1 MSSTLVG
8 RSGREY
14 VRDKILKHNPKR
26 PDLNVYL
33 ARSEN
38 QNFVLKRVSDSIFSL
53 SLDLKQEFPETRRL
67 RVHIDENEEEKV
79 LIYEYFSDNL
89 LSFIKKYPS
98 LPIEARKWILQ
109 ELGQSLK
116 ELHAKNWIHIGNLL
130 RNHSPDNVM
139 INYTQDKQGRPLPE
153 RVALGDLDCSLKM
166 KGDKLLRLPE
176 GIKLGNVMWRSPEAQ
191 TGQGIG
197 KHSDV
202 FSYGLVV
209 NIPSLLKNILKLRL
223 IDTQCLFTT
232 TGVETL
238 HPDFE
243 QLRKDEVDPELEIMG
258 RLIAFFGPVPD
269 ELVTHVQHV
278 EWGRVM
284 SVLSESTMDGGPVG
298 PGRFAKWAEKEYPN
312 LDSEAKRMLLRLM
325 NLGPSKRATMEEI
338 LEDPWWNA

>member
-38 QNFVLKRVSDSIFSL
+38 QNFVLKRVSNSIFDL

-79 LIYEYFSDNL
+79 LVYEYFSDNL
-89 LSFIKKYPS
+89 LSFIKKYPNV
-98 LPIEARKWILQ
+98 K
-109 ELGQSLK
+109 
-116 ELHAKNWIHIGNLL
+116 
-130 RNHSPDNVM
+130 PDNVM
-139 INYTQDKQGRPLPE
+139 INYTQDKQGQPLPE

-202 FSYGLVV
+202 FSYGLV
-209 NIPSLLKNILKLRL
+209 
-223 IDTQCLFTT
+223 CLFTT
-232 TGVETL
+232 TGIETL

-269 ELVTHVQHV
+269 ELVTHVQHE

-284 SVLSESTMDGGPVG
+284 TVLSESTMDGGPVG

>member
-33 ARSEN
+33 ARLLSSEN
-38 QNFVLKRVSDSIFSL
+38 QNFVLKRVSNSIFDL

-79 LIYEYFSDNL
+79 LVYEYFSDNL
-89 LSFIKKYPS
+89 LSFIKKYPNV
-98 LPIEARKWILQ
+98 K
-109 ELGQSLK
+109 
-116 ELHAKNWIHIGNLL
+116 
-130 RNHSPDNVM
+130 PDNVM
-139 INYTQDKQGRPLPE
+139 INYTQDKQGQPLPE

-202 FSYGLVV
+202 FSYGLV
-209 NIPSLLKNILKLRL
+209 
-223 IDTQCLFTT
+223 CLFTT
-232 TGVETL
+232 TGIETL

-269 ELVTHVQHV
+269 ELVTHVQHE

-284 SVLSESTMDGGPVG
+284 TVLSESTMDGGPVG

>member
-38 QNFVLKRVSDSIFSL
+38 QNFVLKRVSNSIFDL
-53 SLDLKQEFPETRRL
+53 SLDLKQEFPESRRL
-67 RVHIDENEEEKV
+67 RVHIDESEEEKV

-89 LSFIKKYPS
+89 LSFIKKNPNV
-98 LPIEARKWILQ
+98 K
-109 ELGQSLK
+109 
-116 ELHAKNWIHIGNLL
+116 
-130 RNHSPDNVM
+130 PDNVM
-139 INYTQDKQGRPLPE
+139 INYTQDKQGQPLPE
-153 RVALGDLDCSLKM
+153 RVVLGDLDCSLKM

-197 KHSDV
+197 KPSDV
-202 FSYGLVV
+202 FSYGLV
-209 NIPSLLKNILKLRL
+209 
-223 IDTQCLFTT
+223 CLFTT

-269 ELVTHVQHV
+269 ELVIHVQHE

-284 SVLSESTMDGGPVG
+284 TVLSESTMDGGPVG
-298 PGRFAKWAEKEYPN
+298 PGRFAKWDEKEYPN

-338 LEDPWWNA
+338 LEDPWWTA

>member
-38 QNFVLKRVSDSIFSL
+38 QNFVLKRVSNSIFDL
-53 SLDLKQEFPETRRL
+53 SLDLKQEFPESRRL
-67 RVHIDENEEEKV
+67 RVHIDESEEEKV

-89 LSFIKKYPS
+89 LSFIKKNPS
-98 LPIEARKWILQ
+98 LPIEARKWILR

-116 ELHAKNWIHIGNLL
+116 EFHAKNWIHIDVK
-130 RNHSPDNVM
+130 PDNVM
-139 INYTQDKQGRPLPE
+139 INYTQDKQGQPLPE
-153 RVALGDLDCSLKM
+153 RVVLGDLDCSLKM

-197 KHSDV
+197 KPSDV
-202 FSYGLVV
+202 FSYGLV
-209 NIPSLLKNILKLRL
+209 
-223 IDTQCLFTT
+223 CLFTT

-269 ELVTHVQHV
+269 ELVTHVQHE

-284 SVLSESTMDGGPVG
+284 TVLSESTMDGGPVG
-298 PGRFAKWAEKEYPN
+298 PGRFAKWDEKEYPN

-338 LEDPWWNA
+338 LEDPWWTA

>member
-38 QNFVLKRVSDSIFSL
+38 QNFVLKRVSNSIFDL

-79 LIYEYFSDNL
+79 LVYEYFSDNL

-98 LPIEARKWILQ
+98 LPIETRKWILQ

-116 ELHAKNWIHIGNLL
+116 ELHAKNWIHIDVK
-130 RNHSPDNVM
+130 PDNVM
-139 INYTQDKQGRPLPE
+139 INYTQDKQGQPLPE

-202 FSYGLVV
+202 FSYGLV
-209 NIPSLLKNILKLRL
+209 
-223 IDTQCLFTT
+223 CLFTT
-232 TGVETL
+232 TGIETL

-269 ELVTHVQHV
+269 ELVTHVQHE

-284 SVLSESTMDGGPVG
+284 TVLSESTMDGGPVG

>member
-1 MSSTLVG
+1 MVLARTFGVRGVRMSSTLVG

-14 VRDKILKHNPKR
+14 VRDKILKQNPKR

-33 ARSEN
+33 ARSDN

-53 SLDLKQEFPETRRL
+53 SLDLKQEFPEIRRL

-89 LSFIKKYPS
+89 LSFIKKNPNV
-98 LPIEARKWILQ
+98 K
-109 ELGQSLK
+109 
-116 ELHAKNWIHIGNLL
+116 
-130 RNHSPDNVM
+130 PDNVM
-139 INYTQDKQGRPLPE
+139 INYTQDKQGQPLPE
-153 RVALGDLDCSLKM
+153 RVVLGDLDCSLKM

-209 NIPSLLKNILKLRL
+209 NIPSLSKNILKLRL

-269 ELVTHVQHV
+269 ELVTHVQHE